1 MSEANERGSSAMK
14 GVVFTEFL
22 DFVESTYGAD
32 LVDDIIDDAHLLHDG
47 AYTSVGTYPF
57 IEMQRL
63 TTALGLRTKTSLGD
77 LMTIFGDHLCCR
89 FIVKYPEFF
98 HSQPNLFDF
107 IESVDQH
114 IHVEVYKLYADAE
127 LPRFTTHARDIDT
140 LVIDY
145 KSCRPLE
152 ALAEGMIR
160 AAAHYY
166 GEDVTVQ
173 RARID
178 TERESAV
185 RFTIR
190 LAA

>member
-1 MSEANERGSSAMK
+1 MK

-22 DFVESTYGAD
+22 DFVEINYGPD
-32 LVDDIIDDAHLLHDG
+32 MVDEIIDDSHLSHDG

-63 TTALGLRTKTSLGD
+63 TTALGLRAKLNLGD
-77 LMTIFGDHLCCR
+77 LLTTFGGHLCRR

-98 HSQPNLFDF
+98 HSQFTLFDF
-107 IESVDQH
+107 IESVDRH
-114 IHVEVYKLYADAE
+114 IHVEVHKLYADAE
-127 LPRFTTHARDIDT
+127 LPKFSTHARNGDT

-160 AAAHYY
+160 AAAHHY
-166 GEDVTVQ
+166 GEDITVQ
-173 RARID
+173 RTRVEI
-178 TERESAV
+178 ERENAV

-190 LAA
+190 IAA

>member
-1 MSEANERGSSAMK
+1 MK

-22 DFVESTYGAD
+22 DFVESSYGSD
-32 LVDDIIDDAHLLHDG
+32 LVDDVIDDANLPHDG

-63 TTALGLRTKTSLGD
+63 TTALGLRKNLTLND
-77 LMTIFGDHLCCR
+77 LMLMFGDHLCR
-89 FIVKYPEFF
+89 KFIVKYPEFF
-98 HSQPNLFDF
+98 HSETTLFDF
-107 IESVDQH
+107 IESVDGH
-114 IHVEVYKLYADAE
+114 IHVEVHKLYADAE
-127 LPRFTTHARDIDT
+127 LPRFTTYARNTDT
-140 LVIDY
+140 LIIDY

-160 AAAHYY
+160 AAAHHY

-173 RARID
+173 RARVEA
-178 TERESAV
+178 ERESAV